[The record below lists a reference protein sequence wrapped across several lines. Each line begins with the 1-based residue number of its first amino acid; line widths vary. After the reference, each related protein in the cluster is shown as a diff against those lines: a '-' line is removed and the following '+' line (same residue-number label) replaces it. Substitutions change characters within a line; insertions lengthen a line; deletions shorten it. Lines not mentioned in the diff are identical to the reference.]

1 MELGGGN
8 GLSDSSLVVTT
19 IVLLSTGIFKVTGP
33 LHDGEKKSDAK
44 GGTSLR
50 WRTDFYSV
58 HQIFQKKNETKTIL
72 IIMIL

>member
-1 MELGGGN
+1 MKLGGRRGM
-8 GLSDSSLVVTT
+8 GYRTAVVTT
-19 IVLLSTGIFKVTGP
+19 IVFLSTGIFKVTGP

-50 WRTDFYSV
+50 TYFYSV
-58 HQIFQKKNETKTIL
+58 HRNFSEKNETKTIL